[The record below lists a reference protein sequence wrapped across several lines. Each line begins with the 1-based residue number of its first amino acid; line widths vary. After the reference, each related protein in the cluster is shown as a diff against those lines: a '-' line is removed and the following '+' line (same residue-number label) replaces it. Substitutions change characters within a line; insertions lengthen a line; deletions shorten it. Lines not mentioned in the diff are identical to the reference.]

1 MRRTIFF
8 SVLQLLGETLPI
20 SSSGHLLLLKQ
31 YLTTLTIGN
40 NDFYLSHAFDEWIHL
55 LHVPT
60 LICLALFFW
69 DTWWPLLRN
78 PIRWHRLIFKLASLT
93 LLTDVITTL
102 FFVALEII
110 PPFSF
115 PLPLGFFITMC
126 ALFSLAWCP
135 KEGRTLFNTRVALI
149 LGAVQGAAL
158 LPGISRFASVFVA
171 SRWLG
176 LAPRRAF
183 ALAWMVQVPLIIGA
197 FGKSLLFFS
206 KHSEV
211 VSQLVPIITWPF
223 IMILIFAT
231 ALSYILLLGAYQLA
245 LRNQWWVFGWYLI
258 VPLGISLML

>member
-1 MRRTIFF
+1 MRHTIFF

-20 SSSGHLLLLKQ
+20 SSSGHLILLKQ
-31 YLTTLTIGN
+31 YLATLNIG
-40 NDFYLSHAFDEWIHL
+40 DSTFYFSHAFDEWIHL

-60 LICLALFFW
+60 LICLAFFFF
-69 DTWWPLLRN
+69 DTWWTLLRH
-78 PIRWHRLIFKLASLT
+78 PFRWHTLIFKLIGLT

-135 KEGRTLFNTRVALI
+135 KQGTTLFNTRMALL
-149 LGAVQGAAL
+149 LGVVQGAAL

-171 SRWLG
+171 SRWFG
-176 LAPRRAF
+176 FSPRHAF
-183 ALAWMVQVPLIIGA
+183 AVTWMVQVPLIIGA
-197 FGKSLLFFS
+197 AGKSILFFS
-206 KHSEV
+206 KHSEI
-211 VSQLVPIITWPF
+211 VSQLTPVITWPF
-223 IMILIFAT
+223 LMVLSLAT
-231 ALSYILLLGAYQLA
+231 VVSYILLLVAYHLA

-258 VPLGISLML
+258 VPLGLSLML